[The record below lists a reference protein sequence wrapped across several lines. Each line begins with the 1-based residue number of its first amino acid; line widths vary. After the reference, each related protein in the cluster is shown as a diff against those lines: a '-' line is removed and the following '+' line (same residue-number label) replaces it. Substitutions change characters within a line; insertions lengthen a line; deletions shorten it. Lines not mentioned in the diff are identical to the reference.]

1 MGLEMWLG
9 FVLAFL
15 LGVGAN
21 YFLFSREVKHKENTK
36 FITSERLLVFVIEIL
51 IAVIGFGLTLAITN
65 ANERQI
71 EKEKAIQMLE
81 QTIEYTD
88 KQISME
94 GSYLRMHNKDELS
107 DGSLILSSVINM
119 NYYEN
124 ILSNEVILQ
133 NADMVTYG
141 EIMKFLVWIEN
152 ASERAEKIYEE
163 EKAAKET
170 AGTEE
175 KEAESAS
182 SKVYKQ
188 MYDRWIHLKKTRDML
203 SICCDELSG
212 KMTREEASE
221 LRKQVKN
228 AEKSGYE
235 CITTK
240 EKVSTE

>member
-1 MGLEMWLG
+1 MQIMLLLG
-9 FVLAFL
+9 FLVFLVTGVIFSFVLYHQDKGNKKNANFL
-15 LGVGAN
+15 
-21 YFLFSREVKHKENTK
+21 
-36 FITSERLLVFVIEIL
+36 TSERLLVFIIEIV
-51 IAVIGFGLTLAITN
+51 IAVIGFGLTLSITN
-65 ANERQI
+65 ANEREI
-71 EKEKAIQMLE
+71 EKDKAIQMLE

-94 GSYLRMHNKDELS
+94 SSYLKMHNKGELS

-119 NYYEN
+119 NYYNN

-152 ASERAEKIYEE
+152 AAERAEEIYEE
-163 EKAAKET
+163 EKAAQSENADK
-170 AGTEE
+170 TES
-175 KEAESAS
+175 ESS
-182 SKVYKQ
+182 TSRVYKQ

-212 KMTREEASE
+212 KMSREEASK